1 MQRCKGCLDIM
12 PQDMLRFRHIE
23 SIFLRT
29 GSGWGYEEIRTPT
42 LEYLYLF
49 TAAGTLTPRML
60 KRVYSFLDW
69 DGWSGER
76 VVLKPDATIPA
87 TRYYLEHHGDSPV
100 KRLCY
105 VTNTFIFEET
115 GTKNRERWQC
125 GAELI
130 GAGSPLADAELV
142 IFALDVLDKLGIK
155 NVEVRLSHAGLIRGL
170 LSNLGLDSR
179 EQSMI
184 FDQILDGNTA
194 ALESMKKD
202 KPETVA
208 ALDLMLQ
215 HKGSSSGFLK
225 NIRSLFVNAM
235 PQLQP
240 SMDNF
245 TAVLNLLEAHGIRCC
260 IDLTEGKGF
269 EYYTGIIFRMYAGE
283 KNIGGGGRYDQLIGT
298 MGGRDTPAAGF
309 ALYMDRLI
317 EQIQRIDPGVSPDKK
332 VLVVIQPETF
342 EKALE
347 ITSRM
352 RASGITAVFAFD
364 KTAAPDYGWTLQMQP
379 GQTLVELSNT
389 SNGQLYI
396 CQSPAEILAR
406 IGGSGHE
413 S

>member
-87 TRYYLEHHGDSPV
+87 ARYYLEHHGDSPV

-155 NVEVRLSHAGLIRGL
+155 NVEVRLSHAGLIRG
-170 LSNLGLDSR
+170 
-179 EQSMI
+179 
-184 FDQILDGNTA
+184 
-194 ALESMKKD
+194 
-202 KPETVA
+202 VA
-208 ALDLMLQ
+208 VQ
-215 HKGSSSGFLK
+215 
-225 NIRSLFVNAM
+225 
-235 PQLQP
+235 
-240 SMDNF
+240 
-245 TAVLNLLEAHGIRCC
+245 
-260 IDLTEGKGF
+260 
-269 EYYTGIIFRMYAGE
+269 
-283 KNIGGGGRYDQLIGT
+283 
-298 MGGRDTPAAGF
+298 
-309 ALYMDRLI
+309 
-317 EQIQRIDPGVSPDKK
+317 PGV
-332 VLVVIQPETF
+332 
-342 EKALE
+342 
-347 ITSRM
+347 
-352 RASGITAVFAFD
+352 G
-364 KTAAPDYGWTLQMQP
+364 
-379 GQTLVELSNT
+379 
-389 SNGQLYI
+389 
-396 CQSPAEILAR
+396 
-406 IGGSGHE
+406 
-413 S
+413 